1 MLVIFSNAKLS
12 INSNLTN
19 IEDIIKSLF
28 SVLETIK
35 HLTRRELK
43 FSFNSK
49 IAHKRKIADFSQPTH
64 DLIKTE
70 GCFK

>member
-28 SVLETIK
+28 SVLDTIK

-43 FSFNSK
+43 FSINSK
-49 IAHKRKIADFSQPTH
+49 IAHKRKITDFSQPTH